1 MGPLNLLCLG
11 KKFYP
16 YLEPDK
22 SYSHRAYPTLWPICP
37 TLLWSFVLPYFRWK
51 SQSDP
56 CSSDCS
62 NNNGSSDGSNSD
74 CSNSD
79 SSDGINSYSSDSS
92 SSGNDLGIK
101 MINPEVVSA
110 HPLLLQVSEAQ
121 EEESQAGRCQGVDRF
136 TRDLAT
142 D

>member
-1 MGPLNLLCLG
+1 MV
-11 KKFYP
+11 
-16 YLEPDK
+16 
-22 SYSHRAYPTLWPICP
+22 
-37 TLLWSFVLPYFRWK
+37 VLVT
-51 SQSDP
+51 
-56 CSSDCS
+56 
-62 NNNGSSDGSNSD
+62 
-74 CSNSD
+74 SNSD

-101 MINPEVVSA
+101 TIIPEVVSA

-121 EEESQAGRCQGVDRF
+121 EEESQAGRCQEGVVRF

>member
-1 MGPLNLLCLG
+1 MTVVIIMAVVMV
-11 KKFYP
+11 
-16 YLEPDK
+16 
-22 SYSHRAYPTLWPICP
+22 R
-37 TLLWSFVLPYFRWK
+37 
-51 SQSDP
+51 
-56 CSSDCS
+56 
-62 NNNGSSDGSNSD
+62 SNSD

-101 MINPEVVSA
+101 TIIPEVVSA